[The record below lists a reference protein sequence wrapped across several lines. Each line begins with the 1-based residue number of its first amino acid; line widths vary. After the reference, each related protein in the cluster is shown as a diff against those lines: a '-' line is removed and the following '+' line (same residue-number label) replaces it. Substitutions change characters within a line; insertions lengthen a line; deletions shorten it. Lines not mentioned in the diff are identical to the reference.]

1 MFHALRKV
9 DMRACYTKQRINL
22 ACTNKGFGGAM
33 IMDLSKAFDS
43 FTHNLL
49 IGKLHAYGFS
59 NVSLKLLYSY
69 LSNRWH
75 RTNIS

>member
-1 MFHALRKV
+1 MFHALHKV

-33 IMDLSKAFDS
+33 IMDLSKAFDT

-49 IGKLHAYGFS
+49 IAKLHAYGFS